1 MRVIGLAALVMC
13 ALAAPHLFY
22 PVFLMQALCFAI
34 YATAFNLLF
43 GYVGLL
49 SFGHAAF
56 FGTAAYVAGYALKDL
71 GWTPEMAIGSGVL
84 VSAIVGL
91 VVGGLAIRRQGIY
104 FAMITFALAEVVYF
118 VCLQAPFTGG
128 EDGLQSVPRGKLFG
142 LLPLQNDLVMY
153 YVVLAVFFMSLAAV
167 YRIVHSPF
175 GRVLV
180 GIRDNEVRVQ
190 SLGYDVGYYKLMA
203 FVLSAGLSGLAGG
216 TKTAVMHFASLSD
229 AHWHRSG
236 EVVLMA
242 LIGGVNSLLGPSVG
256 AVLVVTLYET
266 MAGFGDWVT
275 FIIGAS
281 FVMCVLMFRS
291 GIMGLLER
299 LWQKWR
305 NSAQQAEVSSTET
318 PARDIES
325 KGLSLR
331 ASSSSVRAH

>member
-1 MRVIGLAALVMC
+1 MKALGLAVFLVGALV
-13 ALAAPHLFY
+13 APHMLY

-56 FGTAAYVAGYALKDL
+56 FGAAAYVAGYALKDL
-71 GWTPEMAIGSGVL
+71 GWTPELAIGAGVI
-84 VSAIVGL
+84 AAAGIGL

-118 VCLQAPFTGG
+118 ACLQAPFTGG
-128 EDGLQSVPRGKLFG
+128 EDGLQSVPRGSLLG
-142 LLPLQNDLVMY
+142 VLPLDDDLAMY
-153 YVVLAVFFMSLAAV
+153 YLVLAIFLISLAAV

-190 SLGYDVGYYKLMA
+190 SLGYSIGTYKLIA
-203 FVLSAGLSGLAGG
+203 FVLSAGLAGLAGG

-256 AVLVVTLYET
+256 AVLVVSLYET

-281 FVMCVLMFRS
+281 FVVCVLAFRT
-291 GIMGLLER
+291 GIVGLLE
-299 LWQKWR
+299 
-305 NSAQQAEVSSTET
+305 
-318 PARDIES
+318 
-325 KGLSLR
+325 SLGCR
-331 ASSSSVRAH
+331 VPKPGSVDTSVRHVTSSPNSEPV